1 MLLERGLNMI
11 DTKQVAELLKV
22 HPNTVY
28 KYTEEGMPSYKLGN
42 NLRYEKEEV
51 MKWIKENKKK
61 YGRT

>member
-1 MLLERGLNMI
+1 MI

-61 YGRT
+61 YGKT